1 MLDDTQFDNF
11 LRTRYVPE
19 PPTNLAYRIIEAA
32 KPRGQERGFTW
43 AAFQRVVSEI
53 FVIPQPA
60 FAMAVVLMIGV
71 YTGVQFANEQA
82 MTETMARAN
91 LSSFV
96 VADLSVD
103 YGEFQ

>member
-1 MLDDTQFDNF
+1 MREDILLDAI
-11 LRTRYVPE
+11 LRERHVPE
-19 PPTNLAYRIIEAA
+19 MPTNLAYRIIEAA
-32 KPRGQERGFTW
+32 KPRGAETGFTW
-43 AAFQRVVSEI
+43 TAFQRVLSEI

-60 FAMAVVLMIGV
+60 FAMVVVLMLGV
-71 YTGVQFANEQA
+71 YSGMQYTSEQSME
-82 MTETMARAN
+82 MTVARAN